1 MKIFNKKLNLQQFLA
16 PFYLEKKAVGLVPTM
31 GALHEGHLS
40 LIQKALSE
48 NDIVVVSIFVNPT
61 QFNNAED
68 LEKYPRNLSGDIK
81 TIERLSQEVVIFAP
95 EISEMYESTPKAISF
110 DFGGLDKVMEGKFR
124 EGHFQGV
131 ATIVEKLFELV
142 KPTRAYFGEQD
153 YQQILIIKSM
163 LEQRKLPITLVP
175 CPIVREESGL
185 AMSSRNERLSPEGR
199 KQAAFIYSVLQEAQ
213 KLFTT
218 ASVAEVEA
226 FVKEQFSQKKGFD
239 LEYFTITKA
248 DTLEEVKEKK
258 SSESYR
264 AFITVYVEGVRLIDN
279 IAL

>member
-1 MKIFNKKLNLQQFLA
+1 MKIFNKKLDLQQFLA

-142 KPTRAYFGEQD
+142 KPTRAYFGEKD

-163 LEQRKLPITLVP
+163 LEQRKLPVTLVP
-175 CPIVREESGL
+175 CPIIREESGL

-218 ASVAEVEA
+218 AEVAEVEA

-248 DTLEEVKEKK
+248 DTLEEITEKDP
-258 SSESYR
+258 SESYR

>member
-1 MKIFNKKLNLQQFLA
+1 MKIFNKKLDLQRFLA

-142 KPTRAYFGEQD
+142 KPTRAYFGEKD

-163 LEQRKLPITLVP
+163 LEQRKLPVTLVP

-226 FVKEQFSQKKGFD
+226 FVKEQFSQKEGFD

-264 AFITVYVEGVRLIDN
+264 AFITIYVEGVRLIDN

>member
-1 MKIFNKKLNLQQFLA
+1 MKIFNKKLDLQQFLA

-142 KPTRAYFGEQD
+142 KPTRAYFGEKD

-163 LEQRKLPITLVP
+163 LEQRKLPVTLVP
-175 CPIVREESGL
+175 CPIVREKSGL
-185 AMSSRNERLSPEGR
+185 AMSSRNERLSSEGR
-199 KQAAFIYSVLQEAQ
+199 KKAAFIYSVLQEAQ
-213 KLFTT
+213 KLFAT
-218 ASVAEVEA
+218 ASVAEVES
-226 FVKEQFSQKKGFD
+226 FVKKQFSQKEGFD

-258 SSESYR
+258 STESYR

>member
-1 MKIFNKKLNLQQFLA
+1 MKIFNKKLDLQQFLA

-81 TIERLSQEVVIFAP
+81 TIERLSQEVIVFAP

-142 KPTRAYFGEQD
+142 KPTRAYFGEKD

-163 LEQRKLPITLVP
+163 LEQRKLPVTLVP

-226 FVKEQFSQKKGFD
+226 FVKEQFSQKEGFD

-258 SSESYR
+258 STESYR

>member
-1 MKIFNKKLNLQQFLA
+1 MKIFNKKLDLQQFLA

-81 TIERLSQEVVIFAP
+81 TIERLSQEMVIFAP

-110 DFGGLDKVMEGKFR
+110 DFRGLDKVMEGKFR

-142 KPTRAYFGEQD
+142 KPTRAYFGEKD

-163 LEQRKLPITLVP
+163 LEQRKLPVTLVP
-175 CPIVREESGL
+175 CPIIREESGL

-226 FVKEQFSQKKGFD
+226 FVKEQFSQKEGFD

-248 DTLEEVKEKK
+248 DTLEEITEKDP
-258 SSESYR
+258 SESYR

>member
-1 MKIFNKKLNLQQFLA
+1 MKIFNKKLDLQQFLA

-95 EISEMYESTPKAISF
+95 EISEMYENTPKAISF

-142 KPTRAYFGEQD
+142 KPTRAYFGEKD

-163 LEQRKLPITLVP
+163 LEQRKLPVTLVP

-226 FVKEQFSQKKGFD
+226 FVKEQFSQKEVFD

>member
-1 MKIFNKKLNLQQFLA
+1 MKIFNKKLDLQQFLA

-81 TIERLSQEVVIFAP
+81 TIERLSQKVVIFAP
-95 EISEMYESTPKAISF
+95 EISEMYENTPKAISF

-142 KPTRAYFGEQD
+142 KPTRAYFGEKD

-163 LEQRKLPITLVP
+163 LEQRKLPVTLVP
-175 CPIVREESGL
+175 CPIIREESGL

-226 FVKEQFSQKKGFD
+226 FVKEQFSQKEGFD

-248 DTLEEVKEKK
+248 DTLKEVKEKK

>member
-1 MKIFNKKLNLQQFLA
+1 MKIFNKKLDLQQFLA

-142 KPTRAYFGEQD
+142 KPTRAYFGEKD

-163 LEQRKLPITLVP
+163 LEQRKLPVTLVP

-218 ASVAEVEA
+218 AEVAEVEA

>member
-1 MKIFNKKLNLQQFLA
+1 MKIFNKKLNLQQFLD

-142 KPTRAYFGEQD
+142 KPTRAYFGEKD

>member
-1 MKIFNKKLNLQQFLA
+1 MKIFNKKLDLQRFLA

-142 KPTRAYFGEQD
+142 KPTRAYFGEKD

-163 LEQRKLPITLVP
+163 LEQRKLPVTLVP
-175 CPIVREESGL
+175 CPIVREKSGL

-226 FVKEQFSQKKGFD
+226 FVKEQFSQKEGFD

-264 AFITVYVEGVRLIDN
+264 AFITIYVEGVRLIDN

>member
-1 MKIFNKKLNLQQFLA
+1 MKIFNKKLDLQQFLA

-142 KPTRAYFGEQD
+142 KPTRAYFGEKD

-163 LEQRKLPITLVP
+163 LEQRKLPVTLVP
-175 CPIVREESGL
+175 CPIVREKSGL

>member
-1 MKIFNKKLNLQQFLA
+1 MKIFNKKLDLQQFLA

-110 DFGGLDKVMEGKFR
+110 DFRGLDKVMEGKFR

-142 KPTRAYFGEQD
+142 KPTRAYFGEKD

-163 LEQRKLPITLVP
+163 LEQRKLPVTLVP
-175 CPIVREESGL
+175 CPIIREESGL

-226 FVKEQFSQKKGFD
+226 FVKEQFSQKEGFD

-248 DTLEEVKEKK
+248 DTLEEITEKDP
-258 SSESYR
+258 SESYR
-264 AFITVYVEGVRLIDN
+264 AFITEGVRLIDN

>member
-1 MKIFNKKLNLQQFLA
+1 MKIFNKKLDLQQFLA

-110 DFGGLDKVMEGKFR
+110 DFGELDKVMEGKFR

-142 KPTRAYFGEQD
+142 KPTRAYFGEKD

-163 LEQRKLPITLVP
+163 LEQRKLPVTLVP
-175 CPIVREESGL
+175 CPIVREKSGL

-226 FVKEQFSQKKGFD
+226 FVKEQFSQKEVFD

>member
-1 MKIFNKKLNLQQFLA
+1 MKIFNKKLDLQQFLA

-95 EISEMYESTPKAISF
+95 EISEIYESTPKAISF

-142 KPTRAYFGEQD
+142 KPTRAYFGEKD

-163 LEQRKLPITLVP
+163 LEQRKLPVTLVP

-185 AMSSRNERLSPEGR
+185 AMSSRNERLSPESR

-226 FVKEQFSQKKGFD
+226 FVKEQFSQKEGFD

>member
-1 MKIFNKKLNLQQFLA
+1 MKIFNKKLDLQQFLA

-142 KPTRAYFGEQD
+142 KPTRAYFGEKD

-163 LEQRKLPITLVP
+163 LEQRKLSVTLVP
-175 CPIVREESGL
+175 CPIIREESGL

-226 FVKEQFSQKKGFD
+226 FVKEQFSQKEGFD

>member
-1 MKIFNKKLNLQQFLA
+1 MKIFNKKLDLQQFLA

-142 KPTRAYFGEQD
+142 KPTRAYFGEKD

-163 LEQRKLPITLVP
+163 LEQRKLPVTLVP

-248 DTLEEVKEKK
+248 DTLEQVKEKK

>member
-1 MKIFNKKLNLQQFLA
+1 MKIFNKKLDLQQFLA

-95 EISEMYESTPKAISF
+95 EISEMYENTPKAISF

-142 KPTRAYFGEQD
+142 KPTRAYFGEKD

-163 LEQRKLPITLVP
+163 LEQRKLPVTLVP

-218 ASVAEVEA
+218 AEVAEVEA

>member
-1 MKIFNKKLNLQQFLA
+1 MKIFNKKLDLQQFLA

-48 NDIVVVSIFVNPT
+48 NDIVMVSIFVNPT

-81 TIERLSQEVVIFAP
+81 TIEHLSQEVVIFAP
-95 EISEMYESTPKAISF
+95 EISEMYENTPKAISF

-142 KPTRAYFGEQD
+142 KPTRAYFGEKD

-163 LEQRKLPITLVP
+163 LEQRKLPVTLVP

-226 FVKEQFSQKKGFD
+226 FVKEQFSQKEGFD

-258 SSESYR
+258 SIESYR

>member
-1 MKIFNKKLNLQQFLA
+1 MKIFNKKLDLQQFLA

-142 KPTRAYFGEQD
+142 KPTRAYFGEKD

-163 LEQRKLPITLVP
+163 LEQRKLPVTLVP
-175 CPIVREESGL
+175 CPIIREESGL

-248 DTLEEVKEKK
+248 DTLEEITEKDP
-258 SSESYR
+258 SESYR

>member
-1 MKIFNKKLNLQQFLA
+1 MKIFNKKLDLQQFLA

-95 EISEMYESTPKAISF
+95 EISEIYESTPKAISF

-142 KPTRAYFGEQD
+142 KPTRAYFGEKD

-163 LEQRKLPITLVP
+163 LEQRKLPVTLVP
-175 CPIVREESGL
+175 CPIVREKSGL
-185 AMSSRNERLSPEGR
+185 AMSSRNERLSSEGR
-199 KQAAFIYSVLQEAQ
+199 KKAAFIYSVLQEAQ

>member
-1 MKIFNKKLNLQQFLA
+1 MKIFNKKLDLQQFLA

-142 KPTRAYFGEQD
+142 KPTRAYFGEKD

-163 LEQRKLPITLVP
+163 LEQRKLPVTLVP
-175 CPIVREESGL
+175 CPIIREESGL

-226 FVKEQFSQKKGFD
+226 FVKEQFSQKEGFD
-239 LEYFTITKA
+239 LEYFTITKS

>member
-1 MKIFNKKLNLQQFLA
+1 MKIFNKKLDLQQFLA

-142 KPTRAYFGEQD
+142 KPTRAYFGEKD
-153 YQQILIIKSM
+153 YQQIFIIKSM
-163 LEQRKLPITLVP
+163 LEQRKLSVTLVP
-175 CPIVREESGL
+175 CPIIREESGL

-226 FVKEQFSQKKGFD
+226 FVKEQFSQKEGFD

>member
-1 MKIFNKKLNLQQFLA
+1 MKIFNKKLDLQQFLA

-95 EISEMYESTPKAISF
+95 EISEMYENTPKAISF

-142 KPTRAYFGEQD
+142 KPTRAYFGEKD

-163 LEQRKLPITLVP
+163 LEQRKLPVTLVP
-175 CPIVREESGL
+175 CPIVREKSGL

-226 FVKEQFSQKKGFD
+226 FVKEQLSQKEGFD

-258 SSESYR
+258 SIESYR

>member
-1 MKIFNKKLNLQQFLA
+1 MKIFNKKLDLQQFLA

-95 EISEMYESTPKAISF
+95 EISEMYENTPKAISF

-142 KPTRAYFGEQD
+142 KPTRAYFGEKD

-163 LEQRKLPITLVP
+163 LEQRKLPVTLVP

-218 ASVAEVEA
+218 ASVAEVEV

-248 DTLEEVKEKK
+248 DTLEQVKEKK

>member
-1 MKIFNKKLNLQQFLA
+1 MKIFNKKLDLQQFLA

-95 EISEMYESTPKAISF
+95 EISEMYENTPKAISF

-142 KPTRAYFGEQD
+142 KPTRAYFGEKD

-163 LEQRKLPITLVP
+163 LEQRKLPVTLVP

-248 DTLEEVKEKK
+248 DTLEEITEKDP
-258 SSESYR
+258 SESYR

>member
-1 MKIFNKKLNLQQFLA
+1 MKIFNKKLDLQQFLA

-142 KPTRAYFGEQD
+142 KPTRAYFGEKD

-163 LEQRKLPITLVP
+163 LKQRKLPVTLVP
-175 CPIVREESGL
+175 CPIVREKSGL

-226 FVKEQFSQKKGFD
+226 FVKEQFSQKEGFD
-239 LEYFTITKA
+239 LEYFTITKS

>member
-1 MKIFNKKLNLQQFLA
+1 MKIFNKKLDLQQFLA

-142 KPTRAYFGEQD
+142 KPTRAYFGEKD

-163 LEQRKLPITLVP
+163 LEQRKLPVTLVP

-226 FVKEQFSQKKGFD
+226 FVKEQFSQKEVFD

>member
-1 MKIFNKKLNLQQFLA
+1 MKIFNKKLDLQQFLA

-142 KPTRAYFGEQD
+142 KPTRAYFGEKD

-163 LEQRKLPITLVP
+163 LEQRKLPVTLVP

>member
-1 MKIFNKKLNLQQFLA
+1 MKIFNKKLDLQQFLA

-81 TIERLSQEVVIFAP
+81 TIERLSQKVVIFAP
-95 EISEMYESTPKAISF
+95 EISEMYENTPKAISF

-142 KPTRAYFGEQD
+142 KPTRAYFGEKD

-163 LEQRKLPITLVP
+163 LEQRKLPVTLVP
-175 CPIVREESGL
+175 CPIIREESGL

-226 FVKEQFSQKKGFD
+226 FVKEQFSQKEGFD

>member
-1 MKIFNKKLNLQQFLA
+1 MKIFNKKLDLQQFLA

-95 EISEMYESTPKAISF
+95 EISEMYENTPKAISF

-142 KPTRAYFGEQD
+142 KPTRAYFGEKD

-163 LEQRKLPITLVP
+163 LEQRKLPVTLVP

-226 FVKEQFSQKKGFD
+226 FLKEQLSQKKGFD

-248 DTLEEVKEKK
+248 DTLEQVKEKK

>member
-1 MKIFNKKLNLQQFLA
+1 MKIFNKKLDLQQFLA

-48 NDIVVVSIFVNPT
+48 NDIVMVSIFVNPT

-81 TIERLSQEVVIFAP
+81 TIERLSQEVIVFAP

-142 KPTRAYFGEQD
+142 KPTRAYFGEKD

-163 LEQRKLPITLVP
+163 LEQRKLPVTLVP

-218 ASVAEVEA
+218 AEVAEVEA
-226 FVKEQFSQKKGFD
+226 FVKEQFSQKEGFD

-248 DTLEEVKEKK
+248 DTLEEITEKDP
-258 SSESYR
+258 SESYR

>member
-1 MKIFNKKLNLQQFLA
+1 MKIFNKKLDLQRFLA

-142 KPTRAYFGEQD
+142 KPTRAYFGEKD

-163 LEQRKLPITLVP
+163 LEQRKLPVTLVP
-175 CPIVREESGL
+175 CPIVREKSGL
-185 AMSSRNERLSPEGR
+185 AMSSRNERLSSEGR
-199 KQAAFIYSVLQEAQ
+199 KKAAFIYSVLQEAQ

-226 FVKEQFSQKKGFD
+226 FVKKQFSQKEGFD

-248 DTLEEVKEKK
+248 DTLEEITEKDP
-258 SSESYR
+258 SESYR

>member
-1 MKIFNKKLNLQQFLA
+1 MKIFNKKLDLQQFLA

-142 KPTRAYFGEQD
+142 KPTRAYFGEKD

-175 CPIVREESGL
+175 CPIGREESGL

-226 FVKEQFSQKKGFD
+226 FVKEQFSQKEGFD

>member
-1 MKIFNKKLNLQQFLA
+1 MKIFNKKLDLQQFLA

-110 DFGGLDKVMEGKFR
+110 DFRGLDKVMEGKFR

-142 KPTRAYFGEQD
+142 KPTRAYFGEKD

-163 LEQRKLPITLVP
+163 LEQRKLPVTLVP
-175 CPIVREESGL
+175 CPIIREESGL

-226 FVKEQFSQKKGFD
+226 FVKEQFSQKEGFD

-248 DTLEEVKEKK
+248 DTLEEITEKDP
-258 SSESYR
+258 SESYR
-264 AFITVYVEGVRLIDN
+264 AFTTVYVEGVRLIDN

>member
-1 MKIFNKKLNLQQFLA
+1 MKIFNKKLDLQQFLA

-95 EISEMYESTPKAISF
+95 EISEMYENTPKAISF

-142 KPTRAYFGEQD
+142 KPTRAYFGEKD

-163 LEQRKLPITLVP
+163 LEQRKLPVTLVP

-248 DTLEEVKEKK
+248 DTLEQVKEKK

>member
-1 MKIFNKKLNLQQFLA
+1 MKIFNKKLDLQRFLA

-142 KPTRAYFGEQD
+142 KPTRAYFGEKD

-163 LEQRKLPITLVP
+163 LEQRKLPVTLVP
-175 CPIVREESGL
+175 CPIVREKSGL
-185 AMSSRNERLSPEGR
+185 AMSSRNERLSSEGR

-226 FVKEQFSQKKGFD
+226 FVKKQFSQKEGFD

-248 DTLEEVKEKK
+248 DTLEEITEKDP
-258 SSESYR
+258 SESYR